1 MFEFVRKNTRLFQGI
16 LLVLILPSFALVG
29 MQGYTSF
36 MDGSNADVATVDGR
50 KITQSEWDQAQ
61 SRQLDQMRRQMPN
74 LDPKLL
80 DTPEAKRE
88 ALEGLL
94 RERVLQATAA
104 KQHLVVSDE
113 RLQNMF
119 ARDPQFAFL
128 RNPDGTVNKSLLA
141 AQGMSSQ
148 MFVERLRQDLT
159 QRQVFVGVAGSAVAS
174 TSNATVAFD
183 ALLQQREVQLQRFDA
198 RDFAE
203 RIQPTD
209 AEIEAFYKLPANTAQ
224 FQLPES
230 AQIQYLVLNLEAL
243 KMGVSFSED
252 DLRKYYDEN
261 ASRYGVAEERRASHI
276 LITAAKGAAP
286 AERAKAKARAEELLA
301 QVRKNPSSF
310 ADVARKNSQDEGT
323 AANGGDV
330 DFFIRGGLPA
340 KQMED
345 AAYAM
350 KQGEISNVVES
361 DFGYHVIELT
371 GIRGGDKKLFESVR
385 ADIEAEVLKQLA
397 QKRFAELAEQ
407 FTNTVYEQS
416 DSLQPAADKL
426 KLVIQTATVQR
437 KAAPTAVG
445 PLASAKLLDA
455 VFGNEALRNKRN
467 TEAVETAP
475 SEMAAARVVKYNPAL
490 LQALADVKPQ
500 VREKLVRKLATA
512 EAIKAG
518 QARVLALQKSPG
530 DTAGLAEP
538 ELVSRAQP
546 RELSRK
552 VLEAVLAADAAKL
565 PAVVGVDVSEG
576 GFVVA
581 RIAKVVP
588 RDPSVIDTKR
598 LAQQYAQAW
607 SNAETQ
613 AYYNALKTQVKA
625 VIKVALPVDS
635 AASAATP

>member
-1 MFEFVRKNTRLFQGI
+1 MFDFVRKHTRLFQGI
-16 LLVLILPSFALVG
+16 LLLLILPSFALVG

-36 MDGSNADVATVDGR
+36 MDGSNAGVATVDGR

-61 SRQLDQMRRQMPN
+61 SKQLERLRQQMPN
-74 LDPKLL
+74 IDAKLL
-80 DTPEAKRE
+80 DTPEVKRE
-88 ALEGLL
+88 ALDGLV
-94 RERVLQATAA
+94 RERVMQAAAA

-113 RLQNMF
+113 RLQNLF

-128 RNPDGTVNKSLLA
+128 RNPDGTVNKSVLA

-148 MFVERLRQDLT
+148 MFVERLRQDLS
-159 QRQVFVGVAGSAVAS
+159 QRQVFVGVAGAAVES
-174 TSNATVAFD
+174 TANATVAFD
-183 ALLQQREVQLQRFDA
+183 ALLQQREVQVQRFDA
-198 RDFAE
+198 KEFSAN
-203 RIQPTD
+203 IQPSD

-243 KMGVSFSED
+243 KKGVTVNDD

-276 LITAAKGAAP
+276 LIKADKAAP
-286 AERAKAKARAEELLA
+286 AADRAKAKAKAEELLA
-301 QVRKNPSSF
+301 VARKNPAGF
-310 ADVARKNSQDEGT
+310 ADLARKNSQDEGS
-323 AANGGDV
+323 AVNGGDL
-330 DFFIRGGLPA
+330 DFFARGAMVKPF
-340 KQMED
+340 ED

-371 GIRGGDKKLFESVR
+371 GIRGGDKKPFDAVR
-385 ADIEAEVLKQLA
+385 TEVEAEVRKQLA
-397 QKRFAELAEQ
+397 QKRFTELAEQ

-437 KAAPTAVG
+437 KPAPTTVG

-467 TEAVETAP
+467 TEAVETAT
-475 SEMAAARVVKYNPAL
+475 SEMAAARVVQYNPAR
-490 LQALADVKPQ
+490 LQALADVRAQ
-500 VREKLVRKLATA
+500 VREQLVRKLATA
-512 EAIKAG
+512 EAVKAG
-518 QARVLALQKSPG
+518 QARVAALQKTPAE
-530 DTAGLAEP
+530 TAGLAEAV
-538 ELVSRAQP
+538 LVSRAQP

-552 VLEAVLAADAAKL
+552 VLDAVMAADSAKL
-565 PAVVGVDVSEG
+565 PAVVGVDAGEG
-576 GFVVA
+576 VFIVA
-581 RIAKVVP
+581 RIDKVLP
-588 RDPSVIDTKR
+588 RDPAVIDIKR
-598 LAQQYAQAW
+598 IAQQYAQAW

-613 AYYNALKTQVKA
+613 AYYNALKSQHKA
-625 VIKVALPVDS
+625 VIKVASAVTP

>member
-1 MFEFVRKNTRLFQGI
+1 MFDFVRKNTRLFQGI

-50 KITQSEWDQAQ
+50 KITQAEWDQAQ
-61 SRQLDQMRRQMPN
+61 NKQLERMRQQMPN
-74 LDPKLL
+74 IDPKLL
-80 DTPEAKRE
+80 DTPEVKRE
-88 ALEGLL
+88 ALDGLV
-94 RERVLQATAA
+94 RERVMQAAAA
-104 KQHLVVSDE
+104 KQHLAVSDE
-113 RLQNMF
+113 RLQSMF

-128 RNPDGTVNKSLLA
+128 RNPDGTVNKSVLA

-148 MFVERLRQDLT
+148 MFVERLRQDLS

-174 TSNATVAFD
+174 LANATVAFD

-198 RDFAE
+198 KAFAAN
-203 RIQPTD
+203 IQPTD
-209 AEIEAFYKLPANTAQ
+209 AEIEAFYKLPANTGQ

-243 KMGVSFSED
+243 KKGVMVSED
-252 DLRKYYDEN
+252 DLRKYFDEN

-276 LITAAKGAAP
+276 LIKADKAAP
-286 AERAKAKARAEELLA
+286 AADRAKAKARAEELLTLA
-301 QVRKNPSSF
+301 RKAPAGF
-310 ADVARKNSQDEGT
+310 ADLARKNSQDEGST
-323 AANGGDV
+323 VNGSNL
-330 DFFIRGGLPA
+330 DFFARDAMVKPF
-340 KQMED
+340 ED

-371 GIRGGDKKLFESVR
+371 GIRGGDKKPFDAVR
-385 ADIEAEVLKQLA
+385 AEVEAEVRKQLA

-407 FTNTVYEQS
+407 FSNAVYEQS

-437 KAAPTAVG
+437 RPAPTTVG

-467 TEAVETAP
+467 TEAVETAA
-475 SEMAAARVVKYNPAL
+475 SEMTAARVVQYNPAR
-490 LQALADVKPQ
+490 LQALADVKSQ
-500 VREKLVRKLATA
+500 AREQLVRKLATA

-518 QARVLALQKSPG
+518 QARVAALQKAPA
-530 DTAGLAEP
+530 DTAGLGEAV
-538 ELVSRAQP
+538 LVSRAQP

-565 PAVVGVDVSEG
+565 PAVIGVDAGEG
-576 GFVVA
+576 DFVVA
-581 RIAKVVP
+581 RIDKLLP
-588 RDPSVIDTKR
+588 RDPAVIDTKR

-613 AYYNALKTQVKA
+613 AYYSALKTQLKA
-625 VIKVALPVDS
+625 VIKVASPVSS

>member
-1 MFEFVRKNTRLFQGI
+1 MFDFVRKHTRLFQGI
-16 LLVLILPSFALVG
+16 LLLLILPSFALVG

-36 MDGSNADVATVDGR
+36 MDGSNAGVATVDGR

-61 SRQLDQMRRQMPN
+61 SKQLERMRQQMPN
-74 LDPKLL
+74 IDPKLL
-80 DTPEAKRE
+80 DTPEVKRE
-88 ALEGLL
+88 ALDGLV
-94 RERVLQATAA
+94 RERVMQAAAA

-113 RLQNMF
+113 RLQNLF

-128 RNPDGTVNKSLLA
+128 RNPDGTVNKSVLA

-148 MFVERLRQDLT
+148 MFVERLRQDLS
-159 QRQVFVGVAGSAVAS
+159 QRQVFVGVAGTAVES
-174 TSNATVAFD
+174 TANATVAFD

-198 RDFAE
+198 KEFAAN
-203 RIQPTD
+203 IQPTD

-243 KMGVSFSED
+243 KKGVTVNDD

-276 LITAAKGAAP
+276 LIKADKAAP
-286 AERAKAKARAEELLA
+286 AAERAKAKAKAEELLA
-301 QVRKNPSSF
+301 VARKNPAGF
-310 ADVARKNSQDEGT
+310 ADLARKNSQDEGS
-323 AANGGDV
+323 AVNGGDL
-330 DFFIRGGLPA
+330 DFFARGAMVKPF
-340 KQMED
+340 ED

-371 GIRGGDKKLFESVR
+371 GIRGGDKKPFDAVR
-385 ADIEAEVLKQLA
+385 TEVEAEVRKQLA
-397 QKRFAELAEQ
+397 QKRFTELAEQ

-437 KAAPTAVG
+437 KPAPTALG

-467 TEAVETAP
+467 TEAVETAT
-475 SEMAAARVVKYNPAL
+475 SEMAAARVVQYNPAR

-500 VREKLVRKLATA
+500 VREQLVRKLATA

-518 QARVLALQKSPG
+518 QARVAALQKTPAE
-530 DTAGLAEP
+530 TAGLAGAV
-538 ELVSRAQP
+538 LVSRAQP

-552 VLEAVLAADAAKL
+552 VLDAVLVADAAKL
-565 PAVVGVDVSEG
+565 PAVVGVDAGEG
-576 GFVVA
+576 AFVVA
-581 RIAKVVP
+581 RIDKVLP
-588 RDPSVIDTKR
+588 RDPAVIDIKR

-613 AYYNALKTQVKA
+613 AYYNALKSQHKA
-625 VIKVALPVDS
+625 VIKVASAVAP